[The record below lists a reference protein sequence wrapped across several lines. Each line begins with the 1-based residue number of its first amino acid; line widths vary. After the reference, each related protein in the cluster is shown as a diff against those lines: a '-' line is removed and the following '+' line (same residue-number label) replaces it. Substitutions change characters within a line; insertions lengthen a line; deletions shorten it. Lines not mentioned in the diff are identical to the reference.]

1 MKANKIVYTSN
12 TGFTRRYA
20 EMLGKATGLPV
31 YDLAQSPQGGSAL
44 YLGWLRA
51 GKIHGLA
58 RARKKHLVTGCCAV
72 GLTDRPPMEKLS
84 AQLPEG
90 KVFYLR
96 GGYDH
101 GGQHGLNCLMMTA
114 MICFCA
120 NCGLLLPCA
129 SPAGAM
135 LHGNKEW
142 VSTKEVELHSLL
154 GIAALALMVILV
166 GIPFGNIIFG

>member
-20 EMLGKATGLPV
+20 EMLGKAAGLPV

-101 GGQHGLNCLMMTA
+101 GGQHGLNRLMMTA
-114 MICFCA
+114 MIKSMERRPPEDA
-120 NCGLLLPCA
+120 AAQGLLRA
-129 SPAGAM
+129 AREGADFVTEEQ
-135 LHGNKEW
+135 L
-142 VSTKEVELHSLL
+142 STVEDWLR
-154 GIAALALMVILV
+154 G
-166 GIPFGNIIFG
+166 

>member
-114 MICFCA
+114 MIKSMERRPPEDA
-120 NCGLLLPCA
+120 AAQGLLRAAREGADFVTEEQL
-129 SPAGAM
+129 SP
-135 LHGNKEW
+135 
-142 VSTKEVELHSLL
+142 VEDWLR
-154 GIAALALMVILV
+154 G
-166 GIPFGNIIFG
+166 

>member
-1 MKANKIVYTSN
+1 MKANKSVCASN

-20 EMLGKATGLPV
+20 EMLGKAAGLPV

-101 GGQHGLNCLMMTA
+101 GGQHGLNRLMMTA
-114 MICFCA
+114 MIKSMERRPPEDA
-120 NCGLLLPCA
+120 AAQGLLRAAREGADFVTEEQL
-129 SPAGAM
+129 SP
-135 LHGNKEW
+135 
-142 VSTKEVELHSLL
+142 VEDWLR
-154 GIAALALMVILV
+154 G
-166 GIPFGNIIFG
+166 

>member
-31 YDLAQSPQGGSAL
+31 YDLAQSLQGGSAL

-58 RARKKHLVTGCCAV
+58 RARKTHLVTGCCAV

-101 GGQHGLNCLMMTA
+101 GGQHGLNRLMMTA
-114 MICFCA
+114 MIKSMERRPPEDA
-120 NCGLLLPCA
+120 AAQGLLRAAREGADFVTEEQL
-129 SPAGAM
+129 SP
-135 LHGNKEW
+135 
-142 VSTKEVELHSLL
+142 VEDWLR
-154 GIAALALMVILV
+154 G
-166 GIPFGNIIFG
+166 

>member
-1 MKANKIVYTSN
+1 MRANKIVYTSN

-20 EMLGKATGLPV
+20 EMLGKAAGLPV

-101 GGQHGLNCLMMTA
+101 GGQHGLNRLMMTA
-114 MICFCA
+114 MIKSMERRPPEDA
-120 NCGLLLPCA
+120 AAQGLLRAAREGADFVTEEQL
-129 SPAGAM
+129 SP
-135 LHGNKEW
+135 
-142 VSTKEVELHSLL
+142 VEDWLR
-154 GIAALALMVILV
+154 G
-166 GIPFGNIIFG
+166 

>member
-20 EMLGKATGLPV
+20 EMLGKAAGLPV

-101 GGQHGLNCLMMTA
+101 GGQHGLNRLMMTA
-114 MICFCA
+114 MIKSMERRPPEDA
-120 NCGLLLPCA
+120 AAHGLLRAARDGADFVTEEQL
-129 SPAGAM
+129 SP
-135 LHGNKEW
+135 
-142 VSTKEVELHSLL
+142 VEDWLR
-154 GIAALALMVILV
+154 G
-166 GIPFGNIIFG
+166 

>member
-101 GGQHGLNCLMMTA
+101 GGQHGLNRLMMTA
-114 MICFCA
+114 MIKSMERRPPEDA
-120 NCGLLLPCA
+120 AAQGLLRAAREGADFVTEEQL
-129 SPAGAM
+129 SP
-135 LHGNKEW
+135 
-142 VSTKEVELHSLL
+142 VEDWLR
-154 GIAALALMVILV
+154 G
-166 GIPFGNIIFG
+166 